1 MTRYYLIALAMM
13 ASTAPALPQ
22 AKLPKAPARPEPQ
35 ISLFPRQDGKAIYEG
50 ICQGCHMPGGKG
62 AVGAGIYPPLAK
74 NPRLE
79 TAGYPVS
86 IILNGQKAMPR
97 LGPYLSDQQV
107 ASVVNYL
114 RTNFGNRY
122 SDKVTAAD
130 VKVLR

>member
-1 MTRYYLIALAMM
+1 
-13 ASTAPALPQ
+13 
-22 AKLPKAPARPEPQ
+22 
-35 ISLFPRQDGKAIYEG
+35 
-50 ICQGCHMPGGKG
+50 MPGGKG